1 LGTLPS
7 LIAQFVNSTPVESI
21 DRFCSL
27 LLDWNESD
35 PIYSKVKTLNGISNP
50 YTKTQVN
57 LILENWMTGHSLINS
72 SSLAMM
78 ITTAFETTKI
88 AKHPM
93 LDLVWTGCESS
104 TIPFRR
110 TDQTLLEVINSAKES
125 LLVVSFA
132 VYKASSVINAI
143 SEAIHRGVR
152 TTIILETD
160 SGENGKVSI
169 AGIDSFTKN
178 EFRLANFYSWPIDQ
192 RPIDSQGHYGSL
204 HAKLAVSDEKRLFIT
219 SANLTDYAMELNMEM
234 GILINDGDLARQV
247 SIHFSELINQD
258 VLRLVKDYRNKH

>member
-1 LGTLPS
+1 
-7 LIAQFVNSTPVESI
+7 
-21 DRFCSL
+21 
-27 LLDWNESD
+27 
-35 PIYSKVKTLNGISNP
+35 
-50 YTKTQVN
+50 
-57 LILENWMTGHSLINS
+57 
-72 SSLAMM
+72 
-78 ITTAFETTKI
+78 
-88 AKHPM
+88 M

-104 TIPFRR
+104 TIPFRG
-110 TDQTLLEVINSAKES
+110 TDQTLLEVINSAQES

-132 VYKASSVINAI
+132 VYKASSVVNAI

-152 TTIILETD
+152 TAIILETD

-169 AGIDSFTKN
+169 AGIDSFTNN

-192 RPIDSQGHYGSL
+192 RTKDSQGHYGSL
-204 HAKLAVSDEKRLFIT
+204 HAKLAVADEKKLFIT
-219 SANLTDYAMELNMEM
+219 SANLTDFAMELNMEM